1 MVGKLAITVV
11 FSFDYF
17 WSSEVFPTT
26 LRATLVG
33 LCSLFARIGVIL
45 SPIIVDLVISFS
57 LIIPTIHVKANSC
70 IKNAKQSLLL
80 MFTYICSTYMYRL
93 CSGLTWGLSYLA
105 QLCWWEQF

>member
-1 MVGKLAITVV
+1 MYHNSVKEIFIITAIYITSIVGYVLVAIAMVGKLAITVV

-45 SPIIVDLVISFS
+45 SPIIVDLVITFG
-57 LIIPTIHVKANSC
+57 LIIPTIHV
-70 IKNAKQSLLL
+70 
-80 MFTYICSTYMYRL
+80 
-93 CSGLTWGLSYLA
+93 
-105 QLCWWEQF
+105 